1 MLLNIPYRPGDTVTV
16 KLSTGEEV
24 LGKYVGDEKDSISIS
39 KPVVLTPTP
48 QGQIALT
55 PYIFSGDS
63 DNVLFK
69 NHHVICITS
78 AKKQFSDNYIQA
90 TTGIQ
95 TVSTLG

>member
-1 MLLNIPYRPGDTVTV
+1 MKTDTVTV

-55 PYIFSGDS
+55 PSPTQSRQF
-63 DNVLFK
+63 
-69 NHHVICITS
+69 
-78 AKKQFSDNYIQA
+78 AK
-90 TTGIQ
+90 
-95 TVSTLG
+95 